1 MNVNSIPDKTTTVSN
16 IIKTCAKILFF
27 EQKNLKF
34 C

>member
-1 MNVNSIPDKTTTVSN
+1 MIVNSLPDKILAVSN

-27 EQKNLKF
+27 KEKNLKI